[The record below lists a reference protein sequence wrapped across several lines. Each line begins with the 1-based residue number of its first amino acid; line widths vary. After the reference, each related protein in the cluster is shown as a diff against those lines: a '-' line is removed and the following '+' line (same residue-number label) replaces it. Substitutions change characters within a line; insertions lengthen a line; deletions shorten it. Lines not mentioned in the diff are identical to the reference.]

1 MIVSLKNPNCI
12 DPISQPEADIGLEGP
27 VPQVVKRRRY
37 RLVMVYSSGDLL
49 HLKVFEVKKNML
61 PWDAKSRPPNKK
73 AENQLTEDVDILV
86 ALLAGTPPDQIVIAI
101 LL

>member
-1 MIVSLKNPNCI
+1 MIRSVNLKQISALKDLCLKLSSDVDI
-12 DPISQPEADIGLEGP
+12 D
-27 VPQVVKRRRY
+27 
-37 RLVMVYSSGDLL
+37 LVMVYSSGDLL
-49 HLKVFEVKKNML
+49 HLNVFEVKKNML

-86 ALLAGTPPDQIVIAI
+86 ALLAGTPPDKIVIAI

>member
-1 MIVSLKNPNCI
+1 MKDLCLKLSSDVDI
-12 DPISQPEADIGLEGP
+12 D
-27 VPQVVKRRRY
+27 
-37 RLVMVYSSGDLL
+37 LVMVYSSGDLL
-49 HLKVFEVKKNML
+49 HLNVFEVKKNML

-86 ALLAGTPPDQIVIAI
+86 ALLAGTPPDKIVIAI

>member
-1 MIVSLKNPNCI
+1 MIRSVNLKQISALKDLCLKLSSDVDI
-12 DPISQPEADIGLEGP
+12 D
-27 VPQVVKRRRY
+27 
-37 RLVMVYSSGDLL
+37 LVMVYSSSDLL
-49 HLKVFEVKKNML
+49 HLNVFEVKKNML
-61 PWDAKSRPPNKK
+61 AWDAKSRPPKKK

>member
-1 MIVSLKNPNCI
+1 
-12 DPISQPEADIGLEGP
+12 
-27 VPQVVKRRRY
+27 
-37 RLVMVYSSGDLL
+37 
-49 HLKVFEVKKNML
+49 ML

-73 AENQLTEDVDILV
+73 AENQLTEDLDILV

>member
-1 MIVSLKNPNCI
+1 MIRSVNLKQISALKDLCLKLSSDVDI
-12 DPISQPEADIGLEGP
+12 D
-27 VPQVVKRRRY
+27 
-37 RLVMVYSSGDLL
+37 LVMVYSSGDLL
-49 HLKVFEVKKNML
+49 HLNVFEVKKNML
-61 PWDAKSRPPNKK
+61 AWDAKSRPPKKK

>member
-1 MIVSLKNPNCI
+1 MIRLVNLKQISALKDLCLKLSSDVDI
-12 DPISQPEADIGLEGP
+12 D
-27 VPQVVKRRRY
+27 
-37 RLVMVYSSGDLL
+37 LVMVYSSGDLL
-49 HLKVFEVKKNML
+49 HLNVFEVKKNML
-61 PWDAKSRPPNKK
+61 AWDAKSRPPKKK

>member
-1 MIVSLKNPNCI
+1 MIRSVNLKQISALKDLCLKLSSDVDI
-12 DPISQPEADIGLEGP
+12 D
-27 VPQVVKRRRY
+27 
-37 RLVMVYSSGDLL
+37 LVMVYSSGDLL
-49 HLKVFEVKKNML
+49 HLNVFEVKKNML
-61 PWDAKSRPPNKK
+61 AWDAKSRPPNKK

>member
-1 MIVSLKNPNCI
+1 
-12 DPISQPEADIGLEGP
+12 
-27 VPQVVKRRRY
+27 
-37 RLVMVYSSGDLL
+37 MVYSSGDLL

-61 PWDAKSRPPNKK
+61 PWDAKSRPPNKN